1 MPAGRDIT
9 ESREKE
15 KMMGKNIILV
25 VSGDKSYNTSKGQ
38 FIRVL
43 LLFKFSVGSEHYE
56 YEKQSKTM
64 PFSYSVK
71 ILRTCSLP
79 INHFS
84 STFLNNINPS
94 ALASESNF
102 ANNWLYRFTFD
113 IKIVTVAG
121 H

>member
-56 YEKQSKTM
+56 Y
-64 PFSYSVK
+64 
-71 ILRTCSLP
+71 
-79 INHFS
+79 
-84 STFLNNINPS
+84 
-94 ALASESNF
+94 
-102 ANNWLYRFTFD
+102 
-113 IKIVTVAG
+113 
-121 H
+121 